1 MFNAPK
7 ILDRYIW
14 NIKDTSLVIMLIE
27 VTLKKDITPCVIR
40 LFIHISYC
48 KNYQNRIER
57 KEVVD
62 MLYIHRVKK
71 DESLKDIC
79 VKYSVFSE
87 DLLHLNNI
95 TEENVKEGLLMVID
109 IPEGKRYVVKPFDT
123 LAKIADKFKT
133 TEEKLMQFNNI
144 SQVFLGQ
151 IIYIP
156 D

>member
-1 MFNAPK
+1 
-7 ILDRYIW
+7 
-14 NIKDTSLVIMLIE
+14 
-27 VTLKKDITPCVIR
+27 
-40 LFIHISYC
+40 
-48 KNYQNRIER
+48 
-57 KEVVD
+57 

-79 VKYSVFSE
+79 VKYSVFFFFF
-87 DLLHLNNI
+87 LHLNNI

-123 LAKIADKFKT
+123 IAKIADKFKT

>member
-1 MFNAPK
+1 
-7 ILDRYIW
+7 
-14 NIKDTSLVIMLIE
+14 
-27 VTLKKDITPCVIR
+27 
-40 LFIHISYC
+40 
-48 KNYQNRIER
+48 
-57 KEVVD
+57 

>member
-1 MFNAPK
+1 
-7 ILDRYIW
+7 
-14 NIKDTSLVIMLIE
+14 
-27 VTLKKDITPCVIR
+27 
-40 LFIHISYC
+40 
-48 KNYQNRIER
+48 
-57 KEVVD
+57 

-79 VKYSVFSE
+79 VKYSVFCE
-87 DLLHLNNI
+87 DLLHLNDI

-123 LAKIADKFKT
+123 IAKIADKFKT

>member
-1 MFNAPK
+1 
-7 ILDRYIW
+7 
-14 NIKDTSLVIMLIE
+14 
-27 VTLKKDITPCVIR
+27 
-40 LFIHISYC
+40 
-48 KNYQNRIER
+48 
-57 KEVVD
+57 

-123 LAKIADKFKT
+123 IAKIADKFKT

>member
-1 MFNAPK
+1 
-7 ILDRYIW
+7 
-14 NIKDTSLVIMLIE
+14 
-27 VTLKKDITPCVIR
+27 
-40 LFIHISYC
+40 
-48 KNYQNRIER
+48 
-57 KEVVD
+57 

-79 VKYSVFSE
+79 VKYSVFCE

-123 LAKIADKFKT
+123 IAKIADKFKT

>member
-1 MFNAPK
+1 
-7 ILDRYIW
+7 
-14 NIKDTSLVIMLIE
+14 
-27 VTLKKDITPCVIR
+27 
-40 LFIHISYC
+40 
-48 KNYQNRIER
+48 
-57 KEVVD
+57 

-71 DESLKDIC
+71 DESLKEIC
-79 VKYSVFSE
+79 VKYSVFCE

-123 LAKIADKFKT
+123 IAKIADKFKT

>member
-1 MFNAPK
+1 
-7 ILDRYIW
+7 
-14 NIKDTSLVIMLIE
+14 
-27 VTLKKDITPCVIR
+27 
-40 LFIHISYC
+40 
-48 KNYQNRIER
+48 
-57 KEVVD
+57 

-79 VKYSVFSE
+79 VKYSVLCE

-123 LAKIADKFKT
+123 IAKIADKFKT

>member
-1 MFNAPK
+1 
-7 ILDRYIW
+7 
-14 NIKDTSLVIMLIE
+14 
-27 VTLKKDITPCVIR
+27 
-40 LFIHISYC
+40 
-48 KNYQNRIER
+48 
-57 KEVVD
+57 
-62 MLYIHRVKK
+62 MLYIQRVKK

-79 VKYSVFSE
+79 VKYSVFCE

-123 LAKIADKFKT
+123 IAKIADKFKT